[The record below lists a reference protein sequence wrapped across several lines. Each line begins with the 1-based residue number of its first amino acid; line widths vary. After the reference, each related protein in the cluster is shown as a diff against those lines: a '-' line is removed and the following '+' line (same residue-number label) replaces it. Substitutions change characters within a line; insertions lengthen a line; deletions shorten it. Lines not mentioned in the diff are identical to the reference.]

1 MAKKFKTVREL
12 NLEVE
17 LLSERI
23 RKLEEKD
30 VTINLDEDT
39 KNKIGELERLLKA
52 NDENI
57 KKNDILL
64 VQAQSKLG
72 ESIKAKSDSYKCK
85 ECGKEVENKN
95 ILVKHIK
102 KGHPKMLHCANCDE
116 TFQESWRLELH
127 MKSHGNLSPF
137 KCDLCERKFYSHWR
151 MKKHK
156 ASHNELKKCCHY
168 FNNAKICPYE
178 EVGCKF
184 KHEDSENC
192 KFDKKCNFK
201 LCQFKHTHKED
212 ASEEQFGNIRNR
224 K

>member
-1 MAKKFKTVREL
+1 MAKKFKTVREP

-52 NDENI
+52 NDEKI
-57 KKNDILL
+57 KKIDNLL
-64 VQAQSKLG
+64 VQAQSKLE

-95 ILVKHIK
+95 ILVKHIIK
-102 KGHPKMLHCANCDE
+102 AHPKMLHCANCDE

-127 MKSHGNLSPF
+127 MKSKS
-137 KCDLCERKFYSHWR
+137 
-151 MKKHK
+151 
-156 ASHNELKKCCHY
+156 
-168 FNNAKICPYE
+168 
-178 EVGCKF
+178 
-184 KHEDSENC
+184 
-192 KFDKKCNFK
+192 
-201 LCQFKHTHKED
+201 Q
-212 ASEEQFGNIRNR
+212 
-224 K
+224 